1 MNNWFKY
8 PLFYFLF
15 GLLGFSKVYAS
26 FTPTEIASI
35 LRRADRELSGNTWH
49 LGEYDYL
56 DLGDS
61 LLINP
66 QGRHY
71 VYTYNRQDDAF
82 FRRDVSLYHGHNFG
96 RQLFL
101 YKGNVYSLGGYGFWK
116 SHAKLLKFEWR
127 TGEWEII
134 QYKKNRHIPGKP
146 ISYFIKNDTLHILGL
161 FVQDQER
168 GLNTTLSNY
177 YRVDLNTMDVEE
189 FSLNQTEDTPPF
201 FYIAPVWNTQKSPY
215 SIMGVNGN
223 ADYILD
229 RGNGQL
235 YINKTGPSLTKI
247 HSALGR
253 PSSDKN
259 YAFAKGDSIYVVFE
273 KGDVD
278 IWDTREYI
286 QLYCKPFWSIHD
298 IKNLPTESDDS
309 FSRTELIIGILTL
322 FLLVV
327 MVQYVFI
334 RRERVAL
341 RKWKNIYEELGDD
354 QHVFRNIQ
362 SLTSG
367 LYTEREF
374 DIALN
379 IIHLPK
385 DVRNIKR
392 SRLMFIVN
400 DDLPGF
406 IQKEKNDK
414 SPDVWLY
421 RINNRH

>member
-15 GLLGFSKVYAS
+15 CLLGFSKVYAS

-35 LRRADRELSGNTWH
+35 LRRADKELSGNTWH
-49 LGEYDYL
+49 LGENDYL

-66 QGRHY
+66 SGMHY
-71 VYTYNRQDDAF
+71 VYTYNRQNDNF
-82 FRRDVSLYHGHNFG
+82 FRRDVSKYHGHNFG
-96 RQLFL
+96 RHLFL
-101 YKGNVYSLGGYGFWK
+101 YKGDIYSLGGYGFWK

-134 QYKKNRHIPGKP
+134 QYHEKLIPGKP
-146 ISYFIKNDTLHILGL
+146 ISYFIRNDTLHILGL
-161 FVQDQER
+161 FVIDQQRSVNEIQQH
-168 GLNTTLSNY
+168 Y
-177 YRVDLNTMDVEE
+177 YRVSLQTMEVEE
-189 FSLNQTEDTPPF
+189 FAFNQRDKISVPHVFNSATANNQFSRYCIVGIDGS
-201 FYIAPVWNTQKSPY
+201 VDQ
-215 SIMGVNGN
+215 
-223 ADYILD
+223 ILD
-229 RGNGQL
+229 VINGQL
-235 YINKTGPSLTKI
+235 YINKSGPNPTRRSLVGGGSI
-247 HSALGR
+247 SNI
-253 PSSDKN
+253 N
-259 YAFAKGDSIYVVFE
+259 YFFARGDSIHVVFE
-273 KGDVD
+273 NGDIE
-278 IWDTREYI
+278 IWNIREYI
-286 QLYCKPFWSIHD
+286 QLYCNPFWSINN

-327 MVQYVFI
+327 MVQYVLI
-334 RRERVAL
+334 RRERLVL
-341 RKWKNIYEELGDD
+341 RKWKNIYEELSDD
-354 QHVFRNIQ
+354 QHLFRNIQ

-367 LYTEREF
+367 LYTEKEL

-406 IQKEKNDK
+406 IQKEKNDEN
-414 SPDVWLY
+414 PDDWLY

>member
-1 MNNWFKY
+1 MFKGY
-8 PLFYFLF
+8 VKYVLI
-15 GLLGFSKVYAS
+15 LLSFACSQVGKSN

-35 LRRADRELSGNTWH
+35 LRRADKELSGNTWH

-71 VYTYNRQDDAF
+71 VYTYNREDDAF

-134 QYKKNRHIPGKP
+134 QYKKRHIPGKP

-177 YRVDLNTMDVEE
+177 YLVDLNTMEVEE

-215 SIMGVNGN
+215 SIMGINGN

-229 RGNGQL
+229 TESGQL
-235 YINKTGPSLTKI
+235 YMNKTGPSLTKI
-247 HSALGR
+247 HFSLGR

-259 YAFAKGDSIYVVFE
+259 YAFSKGDSIYVVFE
-273 KGDVD
+273 NGDID

-298 IKNLPTESDDS
+298 IKNLPTESDNS
-309 FSRTELIIGILTL
+309 FSRTEWMIGILTL
-322 FLLVV
+322 FLLIVLL
-327 MVQYVFI
+327 QYVLI

-341 RKWKNIYEELGDD
+341 RKWNNMYAELGEN

-362 SLTSG
+362 GLTSG
-367 LYTEREF
+367 LYTEKEL
-374 DIALN
+374 DIALH

-385 DVRNIKR
+385 EVRNIKR

-406 IQKEKNDK
+406 IQKEKSEKGQDE
-414 SPDVWLY
+414 WLY

>member
-1 MNNWFKY
+1 MFKGY
-8 PLFYFLF
+8 VKYVLILLYFSCSQV
-15 GLLGFSKVYAS
+15 GKAN

-35 LRRADRELSGNTWH
+35 LRRADKELSGNTWH
-49 LGEYDYL
+49 LGENDYL
-56 DLGDS
+56 DMGDS

-66 QGRHY
+66 SGMHY
-71 VYTYNRQDDAF
+71 VYSYNRQDDIF
-82 FRRDVSLYHGHNFG
+82 FRRDVSKYHGHNFG
-96 RQLFL
+96 RHLFL
-101 YKGNVYSLGGYGFWK
+101 YKGDIYSLGGYGFWK

-134 QYKKNRHIPGKP
+134 QYHEKLIPGKP
-146 ISYFIKNDTLHILGL
+146 ISYFISNDTLHILGL
-161 FVQDQER
+161 FVIDQER
-168 GLNTTLSNY
+168 AVNKIQNHY
-177 YRVDLNTMDVEE
+177 YRVSLETMEVEE
-189 FSLNQTEDTPPF
+189 FAFNQPEKLPIPHVFNSGTANNQF
-201 FYIAPVWNTQKSPY
+201 SRY
-215 SIMGVNGN
+215 SIVGIDGSV
-223 ADYILD
+223 DEILD
-229 RGNGQL
+229 VINGQL
-235 YINKTGPSLTKI
+235 YINKSGPNPTRR
-247 HSALGR
+247 SAVGGG
-253 PSSDKN
+253 SISKMN
-259 YAFAKGDSIYVVFE
+259 YSFARGDSIYVVFE
-273 KGDVD
+273 NGDIE

-298 IKNLPTESDDS
+298 IKNLRTESDDS
-309 FSRTELIIGILTL
+309 FSRTELIIGILML

-327 MVQYVFI
+327 IVQYVFI

-367 LYTEREF
+367 LYTEKEL

-414 SPDVWLY
+414 SPDDWLFK
-421 RINNRH
+421 INNRH

>member
-1 MNNWFKY
+1 MFKGSVKY
-8 PLFYFLF
+8 
-15 GLLGFSKVYAS
+15 LLILLSFACSQVGKSN

-35 LRRADRELSGNTWH
+35 LRRADKELSGNTWH
-49 LGEYDYL
+49 LGENDYL
-56 DLGDS
+56 VLGDS

-66 QGRHY
+66 SGMHY
-71 VYTYNRQDDAF
+71 VYTYNRQNDTF
-82 FRRDVSLYHGHNFG
+82 FRRDVSKYHGHNFG
-96 RQLFL
+96 RHLFL
-101 YKGNVYSLGGYGFWK
+101 YKGDIYSLGGYGFWK

-134 QYKKNRHIPGKP
+134 QYHEKLIPGKP
-146 ISYFIKNDTLHILGL
+146 ISYFIRNDTLHILGL
-161 FVQDQER
+161 FVIDQQRSVNEIQQH
-168 GLNTTLSNY
+168 Y
-177 YRVDLNTMDVEE
+177 YRVSLQTMEVEE
-189 FSLNQTEDTPPF
+189 FAFNQRDKISVPHVFNSATANNQF
-201 FYIAPVWNTQKSPY
+201 SRY
-215 SIMGVNGN
+215 SIIGIDGSV
-223 ADYILD
+223 DQILD
-229 RGNGQL
+229 VINGQL
-235 YINKTGPSLTKI
+235 YINKSGPNPTRRSLGGGG
-247 HSALGR
+247 SV
-253 PSSDKN
+253 SNMN
-259 YAFAKGDSIYVVFE
+259 YSFARGDSIHVMFE
-273 KGDVD
+273 NGDIE
-278 IWDTREYI
+278 IWDISEYI
-286 QLYCKPFWSIHD
+286 KLYCKPFWSLHN
-298 IKNLPTESDDS
+298 IKNLPTESDTS
-309 FSRTELIIGILTL
+309 FSRTELIIGTLTL